1 MRKLLYIIAVTL
13 LAITA
18 WKHLAIVRFFRRP
31 RPAPRRQVGLV
42 SILQPILSG
51 DPTLAQT
58 LGHNLAT
65 PCTFPRE
72 FIWLVDEDDATG
84 QQISGELCAA
94 HPNADVQVHL
104 LPRAPQGQNPKTF
117 KLVRGLEHAT
127 GDVIC
132 VLDDD
137 TMLPPG
143 GLELCLPYLDEPAAG
158 LVFGLPYQVNFGNL
172 WSSLVAAFVNSS
184 SLLTYI
190 PYTTLHEPVTIN
202 GMFYALRR
210 ETLAAIGGFAGLEP
224 ILADDFA
231 IAQRVRTHGYRL
243 VQTPLCHAISTHVA
257 GPRRYLSLIQR
268 WFIFPRESIMRHL
281 PRHEQALVYGLALFP
296 ALAPLLLLIGL
307 VFWPALPLALL
318 LPVYLGYHFAFTWQ
332 FNQRYFNRATPR
344 SRSWLAPV
352 LQIIFP
358 LQLVAA
364 LILPQRIV
372 WRGHVMQVE
381 KGGGFR
387 FVERRSNTSPTS
399 TGTNF
404 Q

>member
-1 MRKLLYIIAVTL
+1 MRKLLCALAVAL

-18 WKHLAIVRFFRRP
+18 WKHLTIVRFFRRR
-31 RPAPRRQVGLV
+31 RPALQVRIGLV

-65 PCTFPRE
+65 SCEYARQ
-72 FIWLVDEDDATG
+72 FIWLVDEDDRVG
-84 QQISGELCAA
+84 QQICAELCVAYPAA
-94 HPNADVQVHL
+94 NVQVQLVPH
-104 LPRAPQGQNPKTF
+104 APQGQNPKTF
-117 KLVRGLEHAT
+117 KLVRGLTFAS

-143 GLELCLPYLDEPAAG
+143 GLELCLPFLDEPRAG
-158 LVFGLPYQVNFGNL
+158 LAFGLPYQVNFGNL
-172 WSSLVAAFVNSS
+172 WSSLVACFVNSS

-190 PYTTLHEPVTIN
+190 PYTSLHEPVTIN

-231 IAQRVRTHGYRL
+231 IAQRVRQHGYRL

-281 PRHEQALVYGLALFP
+281 PRHEQALVYGLAMFP
-296 ALAPLLLLIGL
+296 ALAPLLLLAGL
-307 VFWPALPLALL
+307 SIWPALPLALL
-318 LPVYLGYHFAFTWQ
+318 LLAYLGYHYAITLQ
-332 FNQRYFNRATPR
+332 FNQRYLNEATPAGR
-344 SRSWLAPV
+344 AWLTPI
-352 LQIIFP
+352 LQLIFP
-358 LQLVAA
+358 IQLVAA
-364 LILPQRIV
+364 LLLPQRIV
-372 WRGHVMQVE
+372 WRDHIMQVE
-381 KGGGFR
+381 HGGGFR
-387 FVERRSNTSPTS
+387 FVRRRHESGDTDK
-399 TGTNF
+399 GTNRL
-404 Q
+404 